1 MRVVLASESFSRKRA
16 MDLIGVRYEV
26 YPSAIDEKAIR
37 DPDPAALTRK
47 LAEAKAWKV
56 AEEIRDGVIV
66 SGDAVVSR
74 AGRIYEKPVDLA
86 EAGRF
91 LSELSGEELEFVTS
105 VAVLRCDTGKMLSTV
120 EASRIRFR
128 VLTQEEIREY
138 IAKYPVLKCAGAFEG
153 DGVMRFAERVEGSF
167 NFVAGVPVS
176 RLIVLL
182 REQGVEI

>member
-1 MRVVLASESFSRKRA
+1 MRMVLASESFSRKRA

-91 LSELSGEELEFVTS
+91 LRELSGEELEFVTS
-105 VAVLRCDTGKMLSTV
+105 VAVLRCDTGKMLSAV

-128 VLTQEEIREY
+128 VLTEGEIREY

-153 DGVMRFAERVEGSF
+153 DGVLRFAEHVEGSL
-167 NFVAGVPVS
+167 NFVVGVPVS